1 MTFADWTSP
10 SSNTVW
16 QDGYKTLFDPCPV
29 DWRVPKAGGSS
40 PWQALHSEMHT
51 FVNGTWDVT
60 NKGARW
66 TAPAVYGGNTWY
78 PASGLRANGSGKLGD
93 YGTRGLFWA
102 VGTGLA
108 SSYFN
113 VAQNDTFLNSAVH
126 AYCFPVRCVRE

>member
-1 MTFADWTSP
+1 MH
-10 SSNTVW
+10 
-16 QDGYKTLFDPCPV
+16 
-29 DWRVPKAGGSS
+29 
-40 PWQALHSEMHT
+40 ALVS
-51 FVNGTWDVT
+51 GTWDVT

-66 TAPAVYGGNTWY
+66 TAPAVYGGNAWY
-78 PASGLRANGSGKLGD
+78 PTSGLRVNAHGSLGD

-126 AYCFPVRCVRE
+126 SYCFPVRCIRE